1 MNDAD
6 GKLFEWPKQTHY
18 GKIINKE
25 RFYAGVSNNRKLK
38 QLFTE
43 QVKRIAWKYKLGTS
57 KLNVPATADVVEIEV
72 IQIDVN
78 GTELD
83 QAVLVAIDKAIPN
96 PTIHEI
102 HCGSRVQQTAAYKRA
117 SEADFKGWVVS
128 HYVAGPWQPTDAQR
142 QPLPQS
148 LNLGKLYA
156 SLLRS
161 MIDVPAR
168 DGESLRAHIERH
180 GEMLAYRREAERI
193 TKKIN
198 TEKQFNRRVELN
210 AKLREINQ
218 TLSQLSNGV
227 ATEH

>member
-6 GKLFEWPKQTHY
+6 GKLFAWPQQTLY

-43 QVKRIAWKYKLGTS
+43 QVKRVAWKYKLGTT
-57 KLNVPATADVVEIEV
+57 KLNLPATADVLEIEV

-96 PTIHEI
+96 PTIHEV
-102 HCGSRVQQTAAYKRA
+102 HCGSRVQQTAAFKRA
-117 SEADFKGWVVS
+117 SEADSKAWVVS

-180 GEMLAYRREAERI
+180 GEILAYRREAERI

-198 TEKQFNRRVELN
+198 TEKQFNRRVEMN
-210 AKLREINQ
+210 AQLREINQ
-218 TLSQLSNGV
+218 TISQLSNGV
-227 ATEH
+227 VAEH